1 MKQNNECKTA
11 SFPYYHVPS
20 PVFKKKK
27 KKVFSGIVD
36 LKWAFI

>member
-20 PVFKKKK
+20 PVLKKK